1 MKKQAKKIQVIN
13 GPNLNLLGKREPHIY
28 GVTTLAEINADLRLK
43 AEKMGIIPSFFQS
56 NSEGAIIDLL
66 HELFDSPLD
75 GIIIN
80 PGGLTHTS
88 VALRDALVIFDC
100 PVVEIHLSNIYKR
113 EPFRQKSLLSDI
125 VMGQIIGFGPFG
137 YQMALSAIANTIK

>member
-1 MKKQAKKIQVIN
+1 MKSQKKRIQVIN

-28 GVTTLAEINADLRLK
+28 GTATLAEINADLSLQ
-43 AEKMGIIPSFFQS
+43 AEKMGISLSFFQS

-66 HELFDSPLD
+66 HELLDSPLN

-88 VALRDALVIFDC
+88 VVLRDALVMFNC
-100 PVVEIHLSNIYKR
+100 PVVEVHLSNIYKR
-113 EPFRQKSLLSDI
+113 EPFRHKSLLSDI
-125 VMGQIIGFGPFG
+125 VMGQINGFGPFG
-137 YQMALSAIANTIK
+137 YQMALSAIAHNF